1 MKSSINEKIEQRVLT
16 APPSKSVISGSTPV
30 ISFGDFTS
38 AKVATLGINP
48 SCKEFLSG
56 KTFLKTGKKRLVD
69 YDSLGL
75 KRNEKVKPEHVDA
88 IWLGCKNYF
97 SASANPYM
105 VWFGQLDQIIR
116 QAGFSYLDGSAC
128 HLDLVQWATNPVWGN
143 LSKREQ
149 SGLLAADLDFFLW
162 QSEMPN
168 IQLRLLNGR
177 TAINS
182 FMEFTEFKLQKVD
195 QIKFKNGERIQP
207 IDLFKG
213 QGRHGEPVLGWSINI
228 QSARLKQG
236 VKPKVIN
243 LLGQWVASQSK

>member
-30 ISFGDFTS
+30 ISFGDFTT
-38 AKVATLGINP
+38 AKIATLGINP
-48 SCKEFLSG
+48 SSKEFLSG
-56 KTFLKTGKKRLVD
+56 KNFLKKGKKRLAD
-69 YDSLGL
+69 YESLGISKKEL
-75 KRNEKVKPEHVDA
+75 ISKEHVEA

-105 VWFGQLDQIIR
+105 TWFGQLDQIIGH
-116 QAGFSYLDGSAC
+116 AGFSYLDGSAC

-149 SGLLAADLDFFLW
+149 GGLLAADLDFFLW

-182 FMEFTEFKLQKVD
+182 FIEFTEFKLHKVD

-213 QGRHGEPVLGWSINI
+213 QGRHGEPILGWSINI

-236 VKPKVIN
+236 VKPQVIN
-243 LLGQWVASQSK
+243 LLGQWVSSQS